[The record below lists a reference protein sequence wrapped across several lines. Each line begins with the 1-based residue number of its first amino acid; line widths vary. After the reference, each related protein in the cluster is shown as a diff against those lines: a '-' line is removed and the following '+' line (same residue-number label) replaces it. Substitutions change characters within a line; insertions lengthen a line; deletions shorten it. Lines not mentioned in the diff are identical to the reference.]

1 MVDYQWQLKHAIL
14 VHDKMAVVK
23 QPLDFLLFRLRLT
36 RIGIDNYLNFC
47 VLAHVRS
54 IELQTDPLPNLSVA
68 RL

>member
-1 MVDYQWQLKHAIL
+1 
-14 VHDKMAVVK
+14 
-23 QPLDFLLFRLRLT
+23 LDFLLFRLRLT